1 MTHRTRAA
9 AVDDSDSLKENVEA
23 TTRGKEVKVK
33 QENTKKGKARRV
45 ESDEEEEEAQAPSQ
59 PNGMEADEVDQD
71 AEGEELEESGDE
83 EEEGTPRSRKRAR
96 VDSVG
101 ASVPLGPNQVQ
112 RERVQTLPRDD
123 DG

>member
-45 ESDEEEEEAQAPSQ
+45 ESDEEEDEAQVPSR

-101 ASVPLGPNQVQ
+101 ASVPLSPNQVQ